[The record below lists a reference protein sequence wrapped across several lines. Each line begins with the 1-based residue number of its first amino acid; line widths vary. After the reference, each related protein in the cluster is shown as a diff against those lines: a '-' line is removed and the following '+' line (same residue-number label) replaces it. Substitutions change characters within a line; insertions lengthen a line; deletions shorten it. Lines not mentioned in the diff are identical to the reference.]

1 MPTGAMIMKSVRLS
15 ATLRW
20 RPTSFQRSSPAAP
33 GRTRPPRSTSSRP
46 DYCTLLP
53 PPSAARAGDSIQ
65 ATKAQGSRTKTS
77 LSLSLSALSVYKS
90 VNCLQYGY
98 GVCMRYVNVWVAQL
112 RVVAGV
118 GGGAPGHI
126 FYNFINGIH
135 KVPAAC
141 TRTRAGR
148 RRAAG
153 SGARSRPAGA
163 RARPAAGWRLPAT
176 GATCHCQRQRARAR
190 GGCALPRRET

>member
-90 VNCLQYGY
+90 VNCLQYGMAYVAVHGFMTCY
-98 GVCMRYVNVWVAQL
+98 GFIWGRGTVPPAPQL
-112 RVVAGV
+112 RVVG
-118 GGGAPGHI
+118 PGHI

-141 TRTRAGR
+141 TRTRGQAG
-148 RRAAG
+148 
-153 SGARSRPAGA
+153 
-163 RARPAAGWRLPAT
+163 
-176 GATCHCQRQRARAR
+176 
-190 GGCALPRRET
+190 